1 MWCPTG
7 LCTGPLLFIIYTN
20 DLPNYLTHPKAILFA
35 DDTTVYSTS
44 EDIPTLF
51 NNVNLDLDSLTEW
64 FRSNKLSFNVGKTN
78 YVVFKNN
85 PRPIESNLN
94 IKVVNIPI

>member
-7 LCTGPLLFIIYTN
+7 LCTSVLGPLLFIIYTN
-20 DLPNYLTHPKAILFA
+20 DLPNCLTHSKAILFA
-35 DDTTVYSTS
+35 DDTTVYSSS

-64 FRSNKLSFNVGKTN
+64 FRSNKLSLNVGKQIML
-78 YVVFKNN
+78 YSK
-85 PRPIESNLN
+85 I
-94 IKVVNIPI
+94 IPGQ